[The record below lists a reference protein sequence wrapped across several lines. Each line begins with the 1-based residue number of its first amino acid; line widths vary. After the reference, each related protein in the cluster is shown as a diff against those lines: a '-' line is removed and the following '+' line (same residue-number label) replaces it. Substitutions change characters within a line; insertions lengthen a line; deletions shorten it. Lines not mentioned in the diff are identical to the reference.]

1 MKVSELETLLE
12 VTCVTPKGDLTRK
25 LSGVYVGDLLS
36 VVMGK
41 AKEDNVW
48 VTIQGHVNIIAVA
61 SLINMACII
70 VTEGFDID
78 DETIE
83 RAIEQEVVVYKTSL
97 SSYDVCA
104 KLAAQGL

>member
-1 MKVSELETLLE
+1 MQVSQLSDILE
-12 VTCVTPKGDLTRK
+12 VTCLTPEGELTRTIQ
-25 LSGVYVGDLLS
+25 GVYVGDLLS

-41 AKEDNVW
+41 AKENSVW

-61 SLINMACII
+61 SLINMACVI

-78 DETIE
+78 QDTIE
-83 RAIEQEVVVYKTSL
+83 RAIEQEVVVYKTRL
-97 SSYDVCA
+97 SSYEVCA

>member
-1 MKVSELETLLE
+1 MEVSQLADILE
-12 VTCVTPKGDLTRK
+12 VTCVTPEGDLGRNI
-25 LSGVYVGDLLS
+25 SSVYVGDLLS

-41 AKEDNVW
+41 AKEDSVW

-61 SLINMACII
+61 SLINMACVI

-83 RAIEQEVVVYKTSL
+83 RALEQDVVVYKTPL

-104 KLAAQGL
+104 KLAEQGL